1 MTRSTVGILGG
12 GQLARMLALSGAPLG
27 LRLLVM
33 DTVADACAGQFA
45 PLLVGDY
52 RDQQALAQFAEKVD
66 VATFDFE
73 NVPAESA
80 EWLAARVPVFPSP
93 RALAVAQDRLAEK
106 TLFRELGIPVPEFA
120 AVSDRAGLD
129 AALAAVGTPC
139 ILKTRRLGYDGKGQF
154 RIRSLADADAAWEA
168 LGAQAGKVGLIV
180 EAFVSFERELSVVAV
195 RGRDGE
201 FRTWPLT
208 WNWHVDGV
216 LSASLAPARV
226 EPALADT
233 AIAHARRLA
242 ERLDYVGVFALE
254 LFCRD
259 GVLLANELAPRV
271 HNSGHWTLEGAE
283 TSQFQ
288 NHLRAVLGLPLGSTA
303 MLGHACM
310 LNWIGAMPE
319 AGPVLAEPGGH
330 WHDYGKEP
338 RAGRKVGHATV
349 RADNA
354 LELAAALERIGQA
367 LGRQDQVAPPITVL
381 HAL

>member
-1 MTRSTVGILGG
+1 M
-12 GQLARMLALSGAPLG
+12 
-27 LRLLVM
+27 
-33 DTVADACAGQFA
+33 
-45 PLLVGDY
+45 
-52 RDQQALAQFAEKVD
+52 
-66 VATFDFE
+66 
-73 NVPAESA
+73 
-80 EWLAARVPVFPSP
+80 
-93 RALAVAQDRLAEK
+93 
-106 TLFRELGIPVPEFA
+106 
-120 AVSDRAGLD
+120 
-129 AALAAVGTPC
+129 
-139 ILKTRRLGYDGKGQF
+139 
-154 RIRSLADADAAWEA
+154 
-168 LGAQAGKVGLIV
+168 
-180 EAFVSFERELSVVAV
+180 
-195 RGRDGE
+195 
-201 FRTWPLT
+201 
-208 WNWHVDGV
+208 
-216 LSASLAPARV
+216 
-226 EPALADT
+226 
-233 AIAHARRLA
+233 
-242 ERLDYVGVFALE
+242 GVFALE

>member
-1 MTRSTVGILGG
+1 MVTVGILGG
-12 GQLARMLALSGAPLG
+12 GQLARMLALAGAPLG
-27 LRLLVM
+27 LRFLVM

-180 EAFVSFERELSVVAV
+180 EAFVPFERELSVVAV

-226 EPALADT
+226 EPALADI
-233 AIAHARRLA
+233 AIDHARRLA
-242 ERLDYVGVFALE
+242 QRLDYVGVFALE